1 MKKRQRK
8 AEVEEESWWANPPL
22 FGFIKGPMTLGF
34 HVGGDA
40 LQWGSTPWQ
49 VWPHDRRIE
58 LAEKTSGG
66 LCC

>member
-40 LQWGSTPWQ
+40 YS
-49 VWPHDRRIE
+49 
-58 LAEKTSGG
+58 SGAALPG
-66 LCC
+66 RCGHMTGE